1 MKKENKKRCECCG
14 YNTLPFGSIYQI
26 CLVCGWQD
34 DDVQNDDPDFG
45 GGANELSLNDYR
57 AKWLSEHHKDER
69 EE

>member
-1 MKKENKKRCECCG
+1 MRTKDKKACACCR

-34 DDVQNDDPDFG
+34 DDFQINHPDFA
-45 GGANELSLNDYR
+45 GGANKLSLNDYR